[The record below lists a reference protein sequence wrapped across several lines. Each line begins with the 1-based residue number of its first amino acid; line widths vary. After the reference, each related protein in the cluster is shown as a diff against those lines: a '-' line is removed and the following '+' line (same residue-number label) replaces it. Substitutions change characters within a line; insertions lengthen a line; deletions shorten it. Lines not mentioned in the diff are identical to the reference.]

1 MDLTRIDNPKIELKT
16 IIATSYLSDR
26 NKEMWYDFVG
36 VITGQDALSIVETI
50 IDDMATLDFLTE
62 NLEEKTEA
70 IKTIDKDGW
79 KEIIKREKEYIN
91 TNKYWSWPDGHPK
104 NIFVNQKG
112 EVAFIDFGY
121 SQWADQRFILPSHLA
136 HIVIYSLAGCIE
148 KDLAKDYILRCI
160 DTFKKIEPINE
171 DIFCRYLAMEVFH
184 RANGK
189 WVVGIETKEQKL
201 ALLKFGFTVF
211 DEKINTINQLT
222 DLLLK

>member
-91 TNKYWSWPDGHPK
+91 TRRSPK
-104 NIFVNQKG
+104 IKST
-112 EVAFIDFGY
+112 E
-121 SQWADQRFILPSHLA
+121 
-136 HIVIYSLAGCIE
+136 
-148 KDLAKDYILRCI
+148 
-160 DTFKKIEPINE
+160 
-171 DIFCRYLAMEVFH
+171 
-184 RANGK
+184 
-189 WVVGIETKEQKL
+189 
-201 ALLKFGFTVF
+201 
-211 DEKINTINQLT
+211 
-222 DLLLK
+222 